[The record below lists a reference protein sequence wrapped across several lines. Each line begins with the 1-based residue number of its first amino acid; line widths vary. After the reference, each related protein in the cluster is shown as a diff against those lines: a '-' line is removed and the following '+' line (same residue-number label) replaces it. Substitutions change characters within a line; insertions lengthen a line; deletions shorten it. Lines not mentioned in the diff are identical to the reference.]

1 MFLISVTLLYLSTIL
16 SCISAIDEDTSEPET
31 IAFDENFLALSL
43 SLSLCLC
50 FLSFFRFFRFRFL
63 AYWDHYC
70 KFAEFDSLKPLK
82 KY

>member
-43 SLSLCLC
+43 SPSLSVSAFC
-50 FLSFFRFFRFRFL
+50 LSFVFFVFGF
-63 AYWDHYC
+63 
-70 KFAEFDSLKPLK
+70 
-82 KY
+82 